1 MDKPFSVSPRRF
13 FRRMP
18 SRGFGIA
25 SRLILGT
32 MLICLTL
39 PLMSTGA
46 LVGADDSQAAVP
58 SQVSDGNINI
68 ASSKLGTS
76 QDSRFTYP
84 PWGTQSWL
92 VFDHFPNEFHSWC
105 DAEKSPPSDGE
116 GWDEITPG
124 ANDDKKCWAA
134 AASNVLEWTGWGY
147 VVDNGL
153 KYINSDDMFQEF
165 IAHWTDYGGWAY
177 GAWEWWI
184 DGTVDSDMKAEIQL
198 DGGGNFWP
206 SYDPDGWIFVD
217 KLSDGG
223 NMAQAL
229 QKYLNLGYGVT
240 LSIRKESDEESGHA
254 ITCWGFQYDP
264 NYDAMGNPELF
275 YKGIWITDS
284 DDDKDDPNPPDTLQY
299 FDLVYDGWWHLH
311 SYPLYSGSDD
321 YYIDRVDALQP
332 FPNNAPT
339 ASIGGPYT
347 SDEGSEIAF
356 NANGSG
362 DLDGNPLLY
371 RFDYQN
377 DGIWDTDWQSYA
389 WGHHT
394 YGDQGTYY
402 AKLAVSDRMAVSYST
417 VAVTVNNVAPT
428 MMEYFEPLA
437 VNEGSLVTFNV
448 SAADPGTD
456 DLIFTLEIS
465 GQVFIKELPYEEVHG
480 SGRFSFPYTPGDNGI
495 YTVNLTIADEDGGEN
510 HYSTT
515 LFVDDT
521 KPIITPFG
529 GSTVDE
535 GSNVTLNADVW
546 DFGSDDLEFTWNFD
560 LAPTIVNMH
569 YNNGLSP
576 DPPDSPG
583 GVFPFYAEDMIVQ
596 PYGDDGFYTY
606 ILTVKDDEGVY
617 ATRMPSITVR
627 NVAPT
632 LSSYSMNQPDPNFIL
647 PIVHTLTFT
656 ANATDPGSD
665 DLYFFWDWGDGTP
678 DTENPHYFNGISP
691 DPDRSPEKNSMT
703 AAEWAHH
710 AYAAPGNYT
719 VTLIVSDD
727 DGGIATT
734 TMAIHVADVAEAS
747 SIIGQYIQ
755 SLPNTA
761 FKSGA
766 AKQKAAFDGLF
777 QAVGK
782 TLAAEQY
789 KASITIL
796 KNIRSKTDG
805 YMGGSRTDDW
815 IVQEAAQ
822 REICH
827 MIGDLTAYLQ
837 YLL

>member
-1 MDKPFSVSPRRF
+1 MEKIPSTRTMGLFKKMS
-13 FRRMP
+13 
-18 SRGFGIA
+18 SRGSGVA

-32 MLICLTL
+32 MLMCLTL
-39 PLMSTGA
+39 PLMSTGGLA
-46 LVGADDSQAAVP
+46 RADDSQAAVQ

-76 QDSRFTYP
+76 QDSRFTDP
-84 PWGTQSWL
+84 PSGTESWL

-105 DAEKSPPSDGE
+105 DAEKAPPDDGA
-116 GWDEITPG
+116 GNTLGVAG
-124 ANDDKKCWAA
+124 AEDDLMCWAA
-134 AASNVLEWTGWGY
+134 AASNVLEWTGWGR
-147 VVDNGL
+147 VVASGRNIID
-153 KYINSDDMFQEF
+153 SDEMFQYF
-165 IAHWTDYGGWAY
+165 IAHWTDDTGWPY
-177 GAWEWWI
+177 GAWQWWF
-184 DGTVDSDMKAEIQL
+184 DGTVNSDMHSSVDES
-198 DGGGNFWP
+198 GGGNFFNTAVAP
-206 SYDPDGWIFVD
+206 YMSIVSLDDDPDADTMEAAG
-217 KLSDGG
+217 L
-223 NMAQAL
+223 
-229 QKYLNLGYGVT
+229 YLYYGCGVT
-240 LSIRKESDEESGHA
+240 LSIYQEGTDAGHA
-254 ITCWGFQYDP
+254 ITLWGYTYDP
-264 NYDAMGNPELF
+264 NVDPNANPAGY
-275 YKGIWITDS
+275 YKGIWVTDS
-284 DDDKDDPNPPDTLQY
+284 DDSKSEDPPAPNRLVY
-299 FDLVYDGWWHLH
+299 YDLVYDGWYHLVD
-311 SYPLYSGSDD
+311 YGFTTDWYIRRVAGLQLRPNTPPL
-321 YYIDRVDALQP
+321 
-332 FPNNAPT
+332 PN
-339 ASIGGPYT
+339 SGGPY
-347 SDEGSEIAF
+347 SGVEGSLMNF
-356 NANGSG
+356 TGSAS
-362 DLDGNPLLY
+362 DPDGNPLCY
-371 RFDYQN
+371 RWDFDSN
-377 DGIWDTDWQSYA
+377 GDWDTA
-389 WGHHT
+389 WSFSTEASHV
-394 YGDQGTYY
+394 YPDNRTYY
-402 AKLAVSDRMAVSYST
+402 AKLAVSDYMSVVYS
-417 VAVTVNNVAPT
+417 VATVTVENANPTITFPFGPFEVDEGLSVNVTA
-428 MMEYFEPLA
+428 
-437 VNEGSLVTFNV
+437 
-448 SAADPGTD
+448 SAGDPGTD
-456 DLIFTLEIS
+456 DLTFRWEIS
-465 GQVFIKELPYEEVHG
+465 GEVWTEEFPYYLYSG
-480 SGRFSFPYTPGDNGI
+480 SGTSSFPYTPGDNGI

-529 GSTVDE
+529 DSTVDE

-560 LAPTIVNMH
+560 LAPTIINMY

-583 GVFPFYAEDMIVQ
+583 GMFPFHAEDGIVQ

-627 NVAPT
+627 NVAPN
-632 LSSYSMNQPDPNFIL
+632 LSSCSMNQPEPHFIL
-647 PIVHTLTFT
+647 PIVHNLTFS
-656 ANATDPGSD
+656 AVATDPGSD

-734 TMAIHVADVAEAS
+734 TMAIHVADAAEAS

-761 FKSGA
+761 FKSDA

-805 YMGGSRTDDW
+805 YMGGSKTGDW
-815 IVQEAAQ
+815 IVQEAPQ
-822 REICH
+822 RVICH
-827 MIGDLTAYLQ
+827 MINDLIAYLT
-837 YLL
+837 YLV